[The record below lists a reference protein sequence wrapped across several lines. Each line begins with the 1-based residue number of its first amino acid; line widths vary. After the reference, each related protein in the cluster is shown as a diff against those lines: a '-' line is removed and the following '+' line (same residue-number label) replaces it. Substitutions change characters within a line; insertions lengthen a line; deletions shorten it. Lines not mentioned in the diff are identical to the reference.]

1 MNSLLR
7 NTSSERVEID
17 LLSLDSYIYFPSSAR
32 RFYIIESQ
40 VNSISARNFAILYL
54 ESSALPY

>member
-17 LLSLDSYIYFPSSAR
+17 LLSLDSYIYFTSSAR

-40 VNSISARNFAILYL
+40 VNSISARNFAVLYL